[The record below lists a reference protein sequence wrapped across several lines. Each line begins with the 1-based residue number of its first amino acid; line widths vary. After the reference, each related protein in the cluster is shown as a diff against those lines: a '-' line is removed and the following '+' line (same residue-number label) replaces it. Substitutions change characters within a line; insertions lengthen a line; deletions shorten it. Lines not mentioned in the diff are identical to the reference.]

1 MSSPSSLGAQ
11 LRAFD
16 YVFWL
21 CIFMELMERMAY
33 YGVRLVVP
41 VFVVLAPSEG
51 GAGLTHTEKG
61 TMLACWAATQSWLP
75 TFAGGFAD
83 RFGYKRTIAVSVVF
97 KAVGYAVMAMA
108 TGFWSMLLGTQLLAT
123 GTGIFKPGIQGTLAH
138 SIARSK
144 GSASMGWGLFYQSV
158 NVGAAVA
165 AFIPAFARDTMG
177 WGWHGV
183 FATCSLLVLSNLLPL
198 SFYTDPTD
206 ERGAEVDTRGPLVLV
221 RESIVELFT
230 SPVLLGFIFISAGF
244 WFGFHQLFDMLPNYV
259 DDWTDSSGLLAS
271 LGQLVGNEAWIAEG
285 AQGVNIPQER
295 LININAFLIMG
306 TMFLFAWLSSR
317 VSTLTS
323 TILGMGI
330 ASLSL
335 IAFVYTAN
343 VYVVLAG
350 VAAFTVGEMLA
361 SPKKMEYL
369 ASLAPPGKR
378 ALYLGYANM
387 PDGIGWVLGSLVA
400 GASYEERADKINL
413 CRKLL
418 AGPVASEPGAADAAA
433 AWLARARSGGVSDAA
448 LTELARSIDA
458 PTAEQ
463 ALATFAGLNG
473 PALVSRLAEH
483 LPRGEVLDFALAAMP
498 TLPNGEVATA
508 TSLRALL
515 YATYQ
520 PGEVWWTFVAIGVV
534 STIGMIGY
542 DRWVRGRAVEARKAA

>member
-1 MSSPSSLGAQ
+1 MSSPSSEPTGLVSQ

-21 CIFMELMERMAY
+21 CILMELMERMAY

-51 GAGLTHTEKG
+51 GPGLSHTEKG
-61 TMLACWAATQSWLP
+61 TMLACWAAMQSWLP
-75 TFAGGFAD
+75 TFAGGFSD
-83 RFGYKRTIAVSVVF
+83 RFGYKRTIAVSVF
-97 KAVGYAVMAMA
+97 LKGGGYALMAMA
-108 TGFWSMLLGTQLLAT
+108 TGFWSMLLGTQMLAA
-123 GTGIFKPGIQGTLAH
+123 GTGLFKPGIQGTLAH
-138 SIARSK
+138 SIAKSR

-165 AFIPAFARDTMG
+165 AFVPAFARDTMG

-183 FATCSLLVLSNLLPL
+183 FATCSVIVLANLVPL
-198 SFYTDPTD
+198 FFYEDPKD
-206 ERGAEVDTRGPLVLV
+206 ERATTKDTRGAGTLVK
-221 RESIVELFT
+221 ESFLELFT

-271 LGQLVGNEAWIAEG
+271 IGQLFGNEAWIAEG
-285 AQGVNIPQER
+285 ASGVNIPQER
-295 LININAFLIMG
+295 LLNLNAILIMT
-306 TMFLFAWLSSR
+306 TMFVFAWLSSR

-330 ASLSL
+330 ASLSMM
-335 IAFVYTAN
+335 AFVYTAN

-350 VAAFTVGEMLA
+350 VAAFTIGEMLS

-387 PDGIGWVLGSLVA
+387 PDGIGWVLGNLVA
-400 GASYEERADKINL
+400 GAAYEERADKVNL
-413 CRKLL
+413 ARK
-418 AGPVASEPGAADAAA
+418 VIAAHGSPEAAA
-433 AWLARARSGGVSDAA
+433 AWIAKAKSGGVSEEA
-448 LTELARSIDA
+448 LAELAKSLDA
-458 PTAEQ
+458 KTAAD
-463 ALATFAGLNG
+463 ALATLQGLDG
-473 PALVSRLAEH
+473 TALVARLAEH
-483 LPRGEVLDFALAAMP
+483 MPRGEVLDFALVAMP
-498 TLPNGEVATA
+498 TLPNGQAATA
-508 TSLRALL
+508 AALRDFL

-520 PGEVWWTFVAIGVV
+520 PGQVWWTFVGIGVA
-534 STIGMIGY
+534 STVGMIVY
-542 DRWVRGRAVEARKAA
+542 DRWVRAKAIAMKEAA

>member
-1 MSSPSSLGAQ
+1 MPSSNGLGAQ

-51 GAGLTHTEKG
+51 GPGLSHTEKG
-61 TMLACWAATQSWLP
+61 TMLACWAAMQSWLP

-83 RFGYKRTIAVSVVF
+83 RFGYKRTIAVSVVL
-97 KAVGYAVMAMA
+97 KAAGYALMAMA
-108 TGFWSMLLGTQLLAT
+108 TGFWSMLLGTQMLAA

-138 SIARSK
+138 SIARSN

-158 NVGAAVA
+158 NVGAAFA

-183 FATCSLLVLSNLLPL
+183 FATCSLIVLSNLIPL
-198 SFYTDPTD
+198 FFYTDPTD
-206 ERGAEVDTRGPLVLV
+206 ERGAVQDTRGPFALV

-271 LGQLVGNEAWIAEG
+271 LGQLTGNETWIAEG

-295 LININAFLIMG
+295 LININAIMIMG

-350 VAAFTVGEMLA
+350 VVAFTIGEMLS

-400 GASYEERADKINL
+400 GAAYEERADKVNL
-413 CRKLL
+413 AREAL
-418 AGPVASEPGAADAAA
+418 AEHGSAEAAA
-433 AWLARARSGGVSDAA
+433 AWIAKARSGGVSEEAMAELTRSVDAA
-448 LTELARSIDA
+448 T
-458 PTAEQ
+458 TEQ
-463 ALATFAGLNG
+463 ALATFAGLDG
-473 PALVSRLAEH
+473 TALVSRLAEH
-483 LPRGEVLDFALAAMP
+483 LPRGEVLDFALVAMP
-498 TLPNGEVATA
+498 TLPNGQAATTA
-508 TSLRALL
+508 SLRAFL
-515 YATYQ
+515 YTTYQ
-520 PGEVWWTFVAIGVV
+520 PGQVWWTFVGIGLA
-534 STIGMIGY
+534 STIGMIVY
-542 DRWVRGRAVEARKAA
+542 DRWVRAKALDARQAA